1 MNAFSFGQDPQVT
14 KRCPHCDTALEF
26 EPITGGRLV
35 FTAHDEQFCYA
46 ATRERVKMLES
57 VLLAQREAYE
67 RAIERQRRWMDKV
80 LADAGLP
87 SLAERAKLDEVKR
100 AMASQLSDL
109 NGLGV
114 PPDLLTG
121 GRGGAR

>member
-1 MNAFSFGQDPQVT
+1 MNSFTLGQDPHVT

-26 EPITGGRLV
+26 EPVAGGRLV
-35 FTAHDEQFCYA
+35 FTAHDEQFCHDA
-46 ATRERVKMLES
+46 ARERVKMLES

-67 RAIERQRRWMDKV
+67 RAFERQRRWMDKV

-87 SLAERAKLDEVKR
+87 SLAERANVADLKR
-100 AMASQLSDL
+100 ETAGRLHEL

-114 PPDLLTG
+114 PPDLLAG